1 MKLYKTIIVIW
12 SEYPTDGVELEDLA
26 HEATSGDAYCVS
38 SECTAI
44 EDAAKDPHWDGTE
57 FFDRGDDDD
66 DEEEHDD
73 DDGDDD
79 DLCDTCMRSGVEIS
93 HVDDDDNT
101 VCVDCVKE
109 ANEEWKEHPA
119 PPEFSLRAATN
130 GN

>member
-57 FFDRGDDDD
+57 FFDRGND
-66 DEEEHDD
+66 DED
-73 DDGDDD
+73 DDGDGD
-79 DLCDTCMRSGVEIS
+79 DLCDSCMRSGVEIS
-93 HVDDDDNT
+93 HTDDDGNT
-101 VCVDCVKE
+101 VCVECAAEK
-109 ANEEWKEHPA
+109 NEEWKLPPA
-119 PPEFSLRAATN
+119 PPEFSLRAAAN

>member
-57 FFDRGDDDD
+57 FFDRGND
-66 DEEEHDD
+66 DED
-73 DDGDDD
+73 DDGDGD
-79 DLCDTCMRSGVEIS
+79 DLCDSCMRSGVEIS
-93 HVDDDDNT
+93 HTDDDGNT
-101 VCVDCVKE
+101 VCVECAAEK
-109 ANEEWKEHPA
+109 NEEWKLHPA
-119 PPEFSLRAATN
+119 PPEFSLRAAAN